1 MDRLNLQQFSDTE
14 GGMTSLAEGAGRGDV
29 AGPTTAGEGERSG
42 FNPPLTGT
50 RVLDVSTVYAAPITG
65 MLLGDFGA
73 DVIKIEHPQGDPA
86 RTHGWNHEGHG
97 LWYKVIAR
105 NKRTMTLN
113 FSKPAGQ
120 DILRRL
126 ISDTDVLIENFR
138 PGVMEKWRLAPAQL
152 QEINPRLIMLR
163 VTGFGQD
170 GPYAERRAFG
180 TLAEA
185 MSGFAHQTGQED
197 GPPTLPP
204 FGLAGGGDHR
214 RIRRGVRALRP

>member
-1 MDRLNLQQFSDTE
+1 
-14 GGMTSLAEGAGRGDV
+14 MTSLAEGADTEDV
-29 AGPTTAGEGERSG
+29 AGPTTSGEEEPSG
-42 FNPPLTGT
+42 SNPPLTGT

-126 ISDTDVLIENFR
+126 IST
-138 PGVMEKWRLAPAQL
+138 
-152 QEINPRLIMLR
+152 
-163 VTGFGQD
+163 
-170 GPYAERRAFG
+170 
-180 TLAEA
+180 
-185 MSGFAHQTGQED
+185 
-197 GPPTLPP
+197 PTY
-204 FGLAGGGDHR
+204 R
-214 RIRRGVRALRP
+214 SRTSVRA

>member
-1 MDRLNLQQFSDTE
+1 MMSF
-14 GGMTSLAEGAGRGDV
+14 AEGAGREDV
-29 AGPTTAGEGERSG
+29 TGPKTAGEGERSG
-42 FNPPLTGT
+42 SNPPLTGT

-138 PGVMEKWRLAPAQL
+138 PGVMEKWGLAPAQL

-163 VTGFGQD
+163 VTGFGLWPLRGAARLRHARRSHEWD
-170 GPYAERRAFG
+170 CPPDWAGRRAAYAAAIRPG
-180 TLAEA
+180 RRR
-185 MSGFAHQTGQED
+185 
-197 GPPTLPP
+197 
-204 FGLAGGGDHR
+204 GGDHR
-214 RIRRGVRALRP
+214 RIRRGVRALGP

>member
-1 MDRLNLQQFSDTE
+1 
-14 GGMTSLAEGAGRGDV
+14 MTSLSEGAGREDV

-42 FNPPLTGT
+42 SNPPLTGT

-120 DILRRL
+120 DMLRRL
-126 ISDTDVLIENFR
+126 ISDTDVLIENFS
-138 PGVMEKWRLAPAQL
+138 PGVMVSAGVTRHSTSTNGSYWVQPESCRYSRYCGTPGTTFWR
-152 QEINPRLIMLR
+152 
-163 VTGFGQD
+163 
-170 GPYAERRAFG
+170 
-180 TLAEA
+180 
-185 MSGFAHQTGQED
+185 
-197 GPPTLPP
+197 
-204 FGLAGGGDHR
+204 
-214 RIRRGVRALRP
+214 

>member
-1 MDRLNLQQFSDTE
+1 
-14 GGMTSLAEGAGRGDV
+14 MTSLAEGAGREDV
-29 AGPTTAGEGERSG
+29 AGPTASGEGKRSG
-42 FNPPLTGT
+42 SNPPLTGT

-126 ISDTDVLIENFR
+126 IADTDVLIENFR
-138 PGVMEKWRLAPAQL
+138 PGRDGKVGAGPREAAENQPA
-152 QEINPRLIMLR
+152 
-163 VTGFGQD
+163 
-170 GPYAERRAFG
+170 
-180 TLAEA
+180 
-185 MSGFAHQTGQED
+185 H
-197 GPPTLPP
+197 
-204 FGLAGGGDHR
+204 
-214 RIRRGVRALRP
+214 